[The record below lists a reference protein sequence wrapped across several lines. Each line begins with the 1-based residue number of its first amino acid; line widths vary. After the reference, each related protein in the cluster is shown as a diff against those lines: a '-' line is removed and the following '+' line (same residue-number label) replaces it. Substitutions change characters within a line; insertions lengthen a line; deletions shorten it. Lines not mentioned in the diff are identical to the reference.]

1 MDFMMSC
8 DGMKP
13 PITSGGG
20 GGGLQCP
27 NKTLIEHL
35 GIFSAAGLDQTVGH
49 LISKAAVIRGIS
61 SALGIQQEIK
71 HSFNLPRSRL
81 ITNVPC

>member
-20 GGGLQCP
+20 GGGLQWP
-27 NKTLIEHL
+27 NKTLMSESRIFNAAGGRIIRHLHLRAKNALPPGEHL
-35 GIFSAAGLDQTVGH
+35 SDNTEA
-49 LISKAAVIRGIS
+49 
-61 SALGIQQEIK
+61 
-71 HSFNLPRSRL
+71 
-81 ITNVPC
+81 

>member
-27 NKTLIEHL
+27 NKTLIEHF
-35 GIFSAAGLDQTVGH
+35 GIFSAAGCGATTPGTACYRMAVGGVRGGEAFGAPH
-49 LISKAAVIRGIS
+49 AVS
-61 SALGIQQEIK
+61 
-71 HSFNLPRSRL
+71 
-81 ITNVPC
+81 

>member
-20 GGGLQCP
+20 GGGLQWP
-27 NKTLIEHL
+27 NNSLIEHFS
-35 GIFSAAGLDQTVGH
+35 IFSAAGCDA
-49 LISKAAVIRGIS
+49 ICPSKDRAATLAVD
-61 SALGIQQEIK
+61 
-71 HSFNLPRSRL
+71 RSRSL
-81 ITNVPC
+81 ILSGGLQHTS

>member
-20 GGGLQCP
+20 GGGLQWP
-27 NKTLIEHL
+27 NKTLSCESR
-35 GIFSAAGLDQTVGH
+35 IFNAAGFGPLYYTYTLRVWS
-49 LISKAAVIRGIS
+49 LAV
-61 SALGIQQEIK
+61 LY
-71 HSFNLPRSRL
+71 
-81 ITNVPC
+81 V